1 MGKEDSSVNKKKADY
16 LVITPHP
23 DDAEFGTA
31 GTVAKLTKKGKI
43 VVYIVC
49 TNGDKGTEDIHLKP
63 EKLAVI
69 REKEQLE
76 AAEVLGVR
84 EVVFL
89 RNPDQSLEDTPEFRK
104 EIVEQIRIFRPE
116 VVITA
121 DPYRR
126 YIWHRDHRITGR
138 VVLDALFP
146 YSRDLWAYPDLI
158 EYGLKPHKV
167 KEVWLWAPED
177 NDINFRSDISQTFQQ
192 KLKALR
198 CHKSQ
203 LKKSFASEMEEWL
216 CRRAKDMAE
225 GENFTLA
232 EGFHRVEIWW

>member
-1 MGKEDSSVNKKKADY
+1 MSKKKADI

-31 GTVAKLTKKGKI
+31 GTVANFVRQGKT

-49 TNGDKGTEDIHLKP
+49 TNGDKGTDSLDCKP
-63 EKLAVI
+63 DVLAAV

-76 AAEVLGVR
+76 AANVLGVK
-84 EVVFL
+84 EVIFL
-89 RNPDQSLEDTPEFRK
+89 RHPDQSLEDTPEFRK
-104 EIVEQIRIFRPE
+104 EIVRYIRLYRPE
-116 VVITA
+116 LVITA

-126 YIWHRDHRITGR
+126 YIWHRDHRIVGR
-138 VVLDALFP
+138 VVLDAVFP
-146 YSRDLWAYPDLI
+146 FARDIWSYPDFLDQ
-158 EYGLKPHKV
+158 GFKPHKV

-177 NDINFRSDISQTFQQ
+177 KDINLRSDISQSFDL
-192 KLKALR
+192 KVKALK

-203 LKKSFASEMEEWL
+203 IKEPFASEMEKWL
-216 CRRAKDMAE
+216 CQRAKDMAG
-225 GENFTLA
+225 GEKFKLA

>member
-1 MGKEDSSVNKKKADY
+1 MSKKKADI

-31 GTVAKLTKKGKI
+31 GTVANFVRQGKT

-49 TNGDKGTEDIHLKP
+49 TNGDKGTDSLDCKP
-63 EKLAVI
+63 DVLASL

-76 AAEVLGVR
+76 AAQVLGVK
-84 EVVFL
+84 EVIFL
-89 RNPDQSLEDTPEFRK
+89 RHPDQSLEDTPEFRK
-104 EIVEQIRIFRPE
+104 EIVRYIRLYRPGL
-116 VVITA
+116 VITA

-126 YIWHRDHRITGR
+126 YIWHRDHRIVGR
-138 VVLDALFP
+138 VVLDAVFP
-146 YSRDLWAYPDLI
+146 FARDIWSYPDFLDQ
-158 EYGLKPHKV
+158 GLKPHKV

-177 NDINFRSDISQTFQQ
+177 KDINLRSDISQSFDL
-192 KLKALR
+192 KVKALK

-203 LKKSFASEMEEWL
+203 IKEPFASEMEKWL
-216 CRRAKDMAE
+216 CQRAKDMA
-225 GENFTLA
+225 GEEKFKLA

>member
-1 MGKEDSSVNKKKADY
+1 MKEKKADV

-31 GTVAKLTKKGKI
+31 GTVVNLVRQGKR

-49 TNGDKGTEDIHLKP
+49 TNGDKGSETLDINPK
-63 EKLAVI
+63 KLAKI

-76 AAEVLGVR
+76 AAKVLGVDK
-84 EVVFL
+84 VIFL
-89 RNPDQSLEDTPEFRK
+89 RHPDQTLEDTQEFRE
-104 EIVEQIRIFRPE
+104 EIVKIIRIFRPE
-116 VVITA
+116 LIITA

-126 YIWHRDHRITGR
+126 YIWHRDHRIVGR
-138 VVLDALFP
+138 VVLDAVFP
-146 YSRDLWAYPDLI
+146 YARDIWAYPDLLK
-158 EYGLKPHKV
+158 EGLKPHKV
-167 KEVWLWAPED
+167 SEVWLWAAED
-177 NDINFRSDISQTFQQ
+177 KDINFRSDITKTFDL

-203 LKKSFASEMEEWL
+203 IREPFSSEMERWL
-216 CRRAKDMAE
+216 CQRAKDMAGKE
-225 GENFTLA
+225 KFKLA